1 MNAIVIGSG
10 MGGLSA
16 AIRLQLKGYQVRVFE
31 ANPYFGG
38 KVTTIS
44 KNGYTW
50 DAGPSLFTMPHLV
63 DELFEAA
70 GKTPEKHFQY
80 EQLEVVCNYFWEDGA
95 TFSSKADKEQLV
107 NDLSLFFDSSKK
119 DIWHY
124 LNSSEQTFKSIGRI
138 FLENSLHQAKTWLHP
153 ETMKAFLKIGSYGL
167 NSTLH
172 DVNAKAFSNPK
183 LVQLFDRYAT
193 YNGSNPYQTP
203 GIMSMIPYLEY
214 GIGAYFPKG
223 GMRNISQSLYQLAQS
238 LGVSFQFNA
247 RVDKIL
253 SEGNKVS
260 GVQIDQQHYAAPV
273 VVSNMDVVPTYR
285 KLLPQVKAPEK
296 TLQQERSSSAL
307 IFYWGISK
315 TFPELDVHN
324 IFFSDD
330 YKEEFQAL
338 FETKTLQKDP
348 TVYIHISSKVESSD
362 APDGKENWFV
372 MINAPADY
380 GQDWEEIV
388 AQARAK
394 IIAKVSR
401 ILKQDIEALIEAE
414 DVLTPVLIQQRTS
427 SFRGA
432 LYGAASN
439 NKFAAFL
446 RQANFSN
453 KLKGLYFCG
462 GSVHP
467 GGGIPLSL
475 LSGKIASDCVPKP

>member
-31 ANPYFGG
+31 ANSYVGG

-80 EQLEVVCNYFWEDGA
+80 KQLEVVCNYFWEDGA

-138 FLENSLHQAKTWLHP
+138 FLEKSLHQAKTWLHP
-153 ETMKAFLKIGSYGL
+153 ETIKAFLKIGSYSL

-183 LVQLFDRYAT
+183 LVQLLDRYAT

-223 GMRNISQSLYQLAQS
+223 GMRNISQSLYHLAQS

-260 GVQIDQQHYAAPV
+260 GVQIDQQHYTAPV

-285 KLLPQVKAPEK
+285 KLMPQVKAPEK

-348 TVYIHISSKVESSD
+348 TVYIHISSKVESND

-380 GQDWEEIV
+380 GQNWEEIV